1 MASFTV
7 PYLVARPGRLGAKRW
22 YWVPS
27 AALKRAGWPMQVLG
41 TDQQAAI
48 KAAQAINVQVDE
60 WKAGGQ
66 PKFTGK
72 AGAARLAKHVN
83 RGTVGELIARYR
95 RDRLPALAANTQREY
110 AHKLRIIEQW
120 AADVPLAAITRQRVQ
135 KFKEGLAK
143 PAQKGEAPRLNRA
156 AGTMRVL
163 RTLFKWAQDQDLMAD
178 NPAERAGVA
187 TPPPRHQVWS
197 PAARDA
203 VMAAARQPVTIG
215 LAHYPPDEALAVAM
229 LLGFS
234 IGQRQADLLKLLA
247 SQYVE
252 IPRHKM
258 LPADWQHLA
267 SLADDGRVMGIRL
280 RQGKTRRWIE
290 VPVVGETRA
299 AIERSIARAK
309 AAGAVTILIDERTGR
324 PWTDKAGQGRFQR
337 RFLDA
342 RERAIAAAE
351 AAGQADLADELRTL
365 EFRDLRRT
373 AVVFLGEL
381 NISDQGIA
389 AITGH
394 QLETVKKI
402 LETYMPR
409 TTAMAATAISLSHAR
424 TERAGILKDQANAK
438 PA

>member
-7 PYLVARPGRLGAKRW
+7 PYLVSRPGRLGRTRW

-48 KAAQAINVQVDE
+48 KAAQGINAQVE
-60 WKAGGQ
+60 AWKAGGQ
-66 PKFTGK
+66 AKLTEK
-72 AGAARLAKHVN
+72 AGKARLANHVA

-95 RDRLPALAANTQREY
+95 RDRLPQLAENTQREY
-110 AHKLRIIEQW
+110 AHKLRIIEHW
-120 AADVPLAAITRQRVQ
+120 AADAPLAAITRQRVQ

-143 PAQKGEAPRLNRA
+143 PATKGEADRLHRA

-178 NPAERAGVA
+178 NPAERAGIT

-203 VMAAARQPVTIG
+203 VMAAARQPTSSGGQIF
-215 LAHYPPDEALAVAM
+215 PPDEALAAAV

-234 IGQRQADLLKLLA
+234 IGQREADLLKLLA

-258 LPADWQHLA
+258 LASDWEHLA
-267 SLADDGRVMGIRL
+267 SLADDHRVMGIRL
-280 RQGKTRRWIE
+280 RQGKTARWIE

-299 AIERSIARAK
+299 TIERSITAARK
-309 AAGAVTILIDERTGR
+309 AGAATILIDDRTGR

-342 RERAIAAAE
+342 KQRAAE
-351 AAGQADLADELRTL
+351 AAAKAGNADLAAELATL
-365 EFRDLRRT
+365 QFRDLRRT

-424 TERAGILKDQANAK
+424 DARTSSKKDQANG
-438 PA
+438 